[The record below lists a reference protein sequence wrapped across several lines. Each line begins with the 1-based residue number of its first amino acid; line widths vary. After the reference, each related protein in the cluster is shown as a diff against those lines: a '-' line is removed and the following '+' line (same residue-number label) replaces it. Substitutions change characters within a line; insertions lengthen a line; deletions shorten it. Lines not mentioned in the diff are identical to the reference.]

1 MEFFGKLKSKAVHV
15 DPRIS
20 KARQFVRAPPGIGDT
35 VNRLKIIGV
44 TATLAVMLLGGQPAA
59 AAPAEGRGVA
69 PAVTQ
74 VSCKVTNR
82 WTCVTPPLNTFS
94 STIFH
99 YASTGIPNLAPS
111 GQASSFVVVRDIAVS
126 GWPEVN
132 RQYRY
137 GGAEHDHWANK
148 VYSTYQAELH
158 CPYTCQGA
166 VLYFANG

>member
-1 MEFFGKLKSKAVHV
+1 
-15 DPRIS
+15 
-20 KARQFVRAPPGIGDT
+20 
-35 VNRLKIIGV
+35 
-44 TATLAVMLLGGQPAA
+44 
-59 AAPAEGRGVA
+59 
-69 PAVTQ
+69 
-74 VSCKVTNR
+74 
-82 WTCVTPPLNTFS
+82 VTPPLNTFS

-99 YASTGIPNLAPS
+99 YASTGVPNLAPA
-111 GQASSFVVVRDIAVS
+111 GQSSSFVVVRDIAVA

-137 GGAEHDHWANK
+137 GGAEHDHWAGQ